1 MTRPTAL
8 TLALTLA
15 LAGAIGG
22 QPPPTPP
29 TPTPPAKPGAP
40 APNPDVEKALELFKQ
55 NKVPD
60 ALELLKKAVKANP
73 ALPLPKLQIAQWCL
87 QTNNGQVAR
96 QFIEQAIAEDR
107 THVEG
112 YLFNG
117 NVAFNEGRLTEA
129 ILNLQTA
136 EALAKEPRWD
146 AEQKKRYL
154 RNVRDGLASC
164 FSARRDFDAAKEYL
178 RGMLNEDPKNGP
190 LRQRLAEVVFLTGKP
205 EEAFDELTKAFADDP
220 TLDPPDLRMAAL
232 WQGKST
238 TSEPTVA
245 AADRQKAEDHYKKAV
260 TAHAKNAK
268 CHREYAVWLME
279 DGKTDAAGLYV
290 EAMAKIDPTGRDTAA
305 AKALWHLHRKE
316 YPAAETLLEGIMK
329 DAPGDSFATG
339 YLCVA
344 LAESGDEK
352 KVKRAVDLADTLVKQ
367 NQRAPLPYAVLGW
380 SLLKAGR
387 ADDADKALGVAL
399 SAGQVNLDT
408 AYYLA
413 KLLDAKQKY
422 EDAHRFLKE
431 AVSSPHGL
439 FVYRQDAKAW
449 LPELAK
455 KVPEKKD
462 EPKK

>member
-8 TLALTLA
+8 AALTLA
-15 LAGAIGG
+15 LVGVVGG
-22 QPPPTPP
+22 QPPAA
-29 TPTPPAKPGAP
+29 PPAPPKPVAP

-60 ALELLKKAVKANP
+60 ALELLKKAVKVNP
-73 ALPLPKLQIAQWCL
+73 ALPPPKLQIAQWCL
-87 QTNNGQVAR
+87 QSNNGQAAR

-107 THVEG
+107 THVDG
-112 YLFNG
+112 YVFNG
-117 NVAFNEGRLTEA
+117 NIAFNEGRLTEA

-136 EALAKEPRWD
+136 EALAQQPRWD
-146 AEQKKRYL
+146 AEQKKRFL
-154 RNVRDGLASC
+154 RNIRDGLASC
-164 FSARRDFDAAKEYL
+164 FTARGDYDAAKEHL
-178 RGMLNEDPKNGP
+178 RGMMNEDPKNGL
-190 LRQRLAEVVFLTGKP
+190 LRQRLAEVVFRGGKP

-232 WQGKST
+232 WQARST
-238 TSEPTVA
+238 SDPA
-245 AADRQKAEDHYKKAV
+245 AADADRKKAEDRFKKAV
-260 TAHAKNAK
+260 TAHPKNAK

-279 DGKTDAAGLYV
+279 DGKTDAAGLYI
-290 EAMAKIDPTGRDTAA
+290 EAMAKIDPAGRDTLA

-329 DAPGDSFATG
+329 DAPGDPFGTG

-352 KVKRAVDLADTLVKQ
+352 KQKRAIDLAETLVRQ

-380 SLLKAGR
+380 SLLKAGKV
-387 ADDADKALGVAL
+387 DDADKALGVAL
-399 SAGQVNLDT
+399 SAGQVSLDT

-413 KLLDAKQKY
+413 KLLDVKQKY
-422 EDAHRFLKE
+422 EEAHRFLKE

-439 FVYRQDAKAW
+439 FVYRHDAKAW

>member
-1 MTRPTAL
+1 MTRSTALAAVL
-8 TLALTLA
+8 TLAFA
-15 LAGAIGG
+15 AAVGG

-29 TPTPPAKPGAP
+29 MPTKPAAP

-60 ALELLKKAVKANP
+60 ALELLKKAAKANP
-73 ALPLPKLQIAQWCL
+73 ALPQPKLQLAQWCL
-87 QTNNGQVAR
+87 QANNGQLAR

-112 YLFNG
+112 YVFNG
-117 NVAFNEGRLTEA
+117 NVAFNEGRVTEA

-136 EALAKEPRWD
+136 EALAREPRWD
-146 AEQKKRYL
+146 AEQRKRFL
-154 RNVRDGLASC
+154 RNIRDGLASC
-164 FSARRDFDAAKEYL
+164 FTARGDYDAAKEHL
-178 RGMLNEDPKNGP
+178 RGMLNEDPKNGL
-190 LRQRLAEVVFLTGKP
+190 LRQRLAEVVFRGGKP
-205 EEAFDELTKAFADDP
+205 EEAFEELTKAFADDA
-220 TLDPPDLRMAAL
+220 TLDPPDLRMAVL

-238 TSEPTVA
+238 ASGA
-245 AADRQKAEDHYKKAV
+245 ATAAEADRKKAEDHFKKAV
-260 TAHAKNAK
+260 TAHPKNAK

-279 DGKTDAAGLYV
+279 DGRTDAAGLYV
-290 EAMAKIDPTGRDTAA
+290 EAMTAIDPAGRDTLA

-316 YPAAETLLEGIMK
+316 YAAAEAVLEGIMK
-329 DAPGDSFATG
+329 DAPGDSFASG

-352 KVKRAVDLADTLVKQ
+352 KRKRAVELAETLVRA

-380 SLLKAGR
+380 SLLKAGKV
-387 ADDADKALGVAL
+387 DDADKALGVVL
-399 SAGQVNLDT
+399 SAGQVSLDT

-413 KLLDAKQKY
+413 RLLAEKQKF
-422 EDAHRFLKE
+422 EEAHRILKE

-439 FVYRQDAKAW
+439 FVYRQEAKAW